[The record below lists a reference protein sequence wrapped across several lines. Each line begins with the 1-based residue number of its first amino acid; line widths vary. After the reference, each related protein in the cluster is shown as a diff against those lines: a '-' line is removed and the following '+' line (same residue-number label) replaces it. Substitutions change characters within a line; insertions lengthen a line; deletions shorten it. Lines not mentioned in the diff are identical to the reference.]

1 MESESKNI
9 IQMLNNEKQIIYLSK
24 ERDCWSLE
32 ELKEI
37 DITEHNVSEILSQL
51 QDKQLTPTQLDKNF
65 DNSMNEVI
73 LILIIFMIIKDF

>member
-1 MESESKNI
+1 MDSESPII
-9 IQMLNNEKQIIYLSK
+9 IQMLKNVKQIIALSK

-37 DITEHNVSEILSQL
+37 DITGLNVSEILSQL
-51 QDKQLTPTQLDKNF
+51 QDKDPVLPEPVL

>member
-1 MESESKNI
+1 
-9 IQMLNNEKQIIYLSK
+9 MLNNEKQIIYLSK

-51 QDKQLTPTQLDKNF
+51 QDKDPVLPEPVL
-65 DNSMNEVI
+65 DNSMDEVI

>member
-9 IQMLNNEKQIIYLSK
+9 IQMLKNVKQIIDVSK
-24 ERDCWSLE
+24 QRGCWKDE

-51 QDKQLTPTQLDKNF
+51 QDKDPVLPEPVL
-65 DNSMNEVI
+65 DNSMDEV
-73 LILIIFMIIKDF
+73 D

>member
-37 DITEHNVSEILSQL
+37 DITEHNVSEILSQI
-51 QDKQLTPTQLDKNF
+51 QDKNF
-65 DNSMNEVI
+65 DNSMDEVI